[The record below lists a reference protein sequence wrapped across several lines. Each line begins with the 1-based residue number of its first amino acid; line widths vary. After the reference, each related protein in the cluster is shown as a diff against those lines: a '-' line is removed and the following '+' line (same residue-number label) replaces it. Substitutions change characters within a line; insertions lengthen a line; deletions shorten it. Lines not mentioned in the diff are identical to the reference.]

1 MKQFVNPSAQG
12 DVFLRILASLPNGM
26 TEHKPVGNAFHVN
39 HGTQAKD
46 HILTAKEGIKFFTH
60 PDNPVKAYVT
70 IDETVEGDVV
80 LQHLRAIDQ
89 HDAIVLPK
97 GVVIEVSRQRESTPE
112 GWRMVDD

>member
-1 MKQFVNPSAQG
+1 MKQFANPSAQG
-12 DVFLRILASLPNGM
+12 DVYLRVIPELPQGM
-26 TEHKPVGNAFHVN
+26 TEHPPVGHSFHIN

-46 HILTAKEGIKFFTH
+46 HVLTAKDGIKFFTN

-70 IDETVEGDVV
+70 IDENVEGDVV

-89 HDAIVLPK
+89 HDAIALPK